1 MRFMDAL
8 RPELIERSSEMSS
21 KDEVL
26 RRIAGM
32 VAGIEDAG
40 SATADEIYEALNS
53 RESLGSTGFGQGVA
67 IPHCRLPEADGF
79 MVGLMTAPG
88 GIDFDSIDGEKVRL
102 IPFVV
107 GPETEP
113 KEYLKLLSAIAQ
125 LLRNSKVRKGLIAL
139 GSSSEIYRYLGEQI
153 RPDDTEPR
161 RRPGQKM
168 MHVFI
173 QNEEL
178 FDEILQIFTGSESV
192 SAMVLEAH
200 ESTDYL
206 MKGPFFAGFWD
217 SSVQRFSRLIVAVIR
232 DELVNSTVRSIEYA
246 CGKLTERDDILVTV
260 TDLHYTLGSLSL

>member
-1 MRFMDAL
+1 MKFMDAL
-8 RPELIERSSEMSS
+8 RPDLIERSSEISTR
-21 KDEVL
+21 DEVL
-26 RRIAGM
+26 RRIAEM
-32 VAGIEDAG
+32 VSGIKDSG
-40 SATADEIYEALNS
+40 STTADEIYEALTC
-53 RESLGSTGFGQGVA
+53 RESLGSTGFGHGVA
-67 IPHCRLPEADGF
+67 IPHCRLSEAEGF
-79 MVGLMTAPG
+79 MVGLITTTG
-88 GIDFDSIDGEKVRL
+88 GVDFDSIDGEKVRI

-125 LLRNSKVRKGLIAL
+125 LLRSSKVRKDLTAQE
-139 GSSSEIYRYLGEQI
+139 SPADIYRYIGEQI
-153 RPDDTEPR
+153 SPDDKEPR

-217 SSVQRFSRLIVAVIR
+217 SSVQRFNRLIIAVIR

-246 CGKLTERDDILVTV
+246 CGKLTDRDDILVTV